1 MMEKTT
7 LFDKNLPLQSKSKI
21 YGHKDCHGKSVS
33 LAVKDITFQYNILR
47 GTMEIVA
54 DMTIPV
60 KYSRKGEKTTR
71 RCQKISS
78 KKMKVLIWVKNDSF
92 LKLSKVLWKIRPD

>member
-7 LFDKNLPLQSKSKI
+7 LFNKNFPLQFKSKI
-21 YGHKDCHGKSVS
+21 YGHKDCHGNSVS
-33 LAVKDITFQYNILR
+33 LAVKDINFLSD
-47 GTMEIVA
+47 TMEIVA

-71 RCQKISS
+71 RCQKNIHQEDEGVNLR
-78 KKMKVLIWVKNDSF
+78 KK
-92 LKLSKVLWKIRPD
+92 